1 MKLPKSAP
9 GVTRGMSALS
19 GYIGQVGVE
28 PSYSSCRW
36 DGTAP
41 FCKGQCLPGEI
52 EVNRSFN
59 AGSVAPMSQAAGFGA
74 MCASGT
80 KAYCCRP

>member
-19 GYIGQVGVE
+19 GYNGQVGVE
-28 PSYSSCRW
+28 PSPCRW

-41 FCKGQCLPGEI
+41 FCAGQCQPGEKQ
-52 EVNRSFN
+52 
-59 AGSVAPMSQAAGFGA
+59 VAQGQYDRTDLAPGFGA
-74 MCASGT
+74 SCVTGI
-80 KAYCCRP
+80 KVRCCK